1 MENRNIYTIVYFK
14 DGREKLI
21 KGLEKA
27 DKYAFEHE
35 EEILFTYT
43 DHSGKE
49 HLERAF
55 ERILEN

>member
-1 MENRNIYTIVYFK
+1 MESRNVYTIIFFR

-27 DKYAFEHE
+27 DRFAMDHE

-43 DHSGKE
+43 DYDGSE
-49 HLERAF
+49 HLERKAKA
-55 ERILEN
+55 